1 MKDNCKQNAV
11 KLIWEVVLT
20 PRSYPKRYKNH
31 PYQNK
36 TKRLISFFAVFF
48 FFLTCA
54 GQAGVKVI
62 NEAIADYHKLTCLKF
77 VRRTTQKN
85 YIRFTVGN
93 G

>member
-1 MKDNCKQNAV
+1 MGSSAYTEKVQDSSV
-11 KLIWEVVLT
+11 SE
-20 PRSYPKRYKNH
+20 
-31 PYQNK
+31 QNK
-36 TKRLISFFAVFF
+36 AFDFFLCCFF